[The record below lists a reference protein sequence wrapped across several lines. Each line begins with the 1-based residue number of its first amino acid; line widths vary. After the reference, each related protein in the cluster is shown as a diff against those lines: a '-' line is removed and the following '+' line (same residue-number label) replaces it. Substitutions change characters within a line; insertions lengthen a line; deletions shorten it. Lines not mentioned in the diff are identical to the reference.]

1 VIHGSSPNVPC
12 FWARAFL
19 VVSAGCVPKM
29 VIDMRVAKNV
39 QKRVTPFVHV
49 GHNKGLQPLVTA
61 ASELLLNVFGGKQLA
76 HQIVDAPVSA
86 GFEGV
91 FANLKR

>member
-1 VIHGSSPNVPC
+1 
-12 FWARAFL
+12 
-19 VVSAGCVPKM
+19 M

-61 ASELLLNVFGGKQLA
+61 ASELLLNVFGGGKQLA
-76 HQIVDAPVSA
+76 TKLWTHPFLLALRA
-86 GFEGV
+86 F
-91 FANLKR
+91 LLT